1 MNNTP
6 KKLHKI
12 VEVRLAQAKRLH
24 AGGRLG
30 EAEALFSQL
39 MKEVGGDA
47 LAVLAMAGAAAEMGE
62 AEAALALY
70 RRADALSPGSALIQ
84 GHLGTFL
91 ARIGKAAEA
100 VPLLKA
106 ATAHAPANAQLFY
119 NLGKVLAESGAP
131 QQAIEA
137 YRQAIRLDP
146 KFTWALVNLG
156 NSLADI
162 GLHDEAAQ
170 AYRQALD
177 LEPANAGFWNNYLLS
192 SQYAEGVT
200 AASLFSLSQGF
211 ETHVGASLSKR
222 LTPHG
227 NSRDPERP
235 LRIGY
240 VSPDL
245 KRHPVGYFLSGVLP
259 NHDADWFDI
268 RVYSNHLKE
277 DDLSLRLKAHV
288 PNWTMVCGMDDKTL
302 AQRIREDG
310 IDILIDLAGH
320 TANNRLTVFGRK
332 PAPVQVAWCGY
343 VGTTGLRAMDA
354 LIADRHHIPP
364 AEESFYV
371 ERVIRLP
378 DSWLCYTPPAAAPPV
393 APAPAFTKGHVTF
406 GCFNNPAKIS
416 KASIRLWQRILDKVP
431 GARLCIRAAFFRTE
445 EQIAIYRQRFSE
457 AGADV
462 ARIDFM
468 PALPQDKLLEAY
480 GEIDIALDP
489 FPYSGGITT
498 LEALWMG
505 VPVITKSGASFPG
518 RHSTSFLSTIGRQE
532 LIADSEEAYLEKA
545 LALAKDKERLA
556 AYRAH
561 LRSQLS
567 TSPLLDHKGFVAHLE
582 KALRGLWREYCS
594 TTSR

>member
-6 KKLHKI
+6 AKLHKI
-12 VEVRLAQAKRLH
+12 VEARLAQAKRLH

-47 LAVLAMAGAAAEMGE
+47 LAVLEMAGAAAEMGE

-70 RRADALSPGSALIQ
+70 RKAHALAPDAPLIL
-84 GHLGTFL
+84 GHFGTFL
-91 ARIGKAAEA
+91 ARIGQSGEA
-100 VPLLKA
+100 IALLKKA
-106 ATAHAPANAQLFY
+106 VLLSPTNAQLAY
-119 NLGKVLAESGAP
+119 NLGKVLAESGSP

-137 YRQAIRLDP
+137 YRQAVRLDP

-162 GLHDEAAQ
+162 GLHDEAAL

-177 LEPANAGFWNNYLLS
+177 LEPGNAGFWNNYLLS
-192 SQYAEGVT
+192 SQYAEGVS
-200 AASLFSLSQGF
+200 AASIFALSQDF

-222 LTPHG
+222 WKPHG
-227 NSRDPERP
+227 NSRDPERC

-259 NHDADWFDI
+259 NHDPDLFKI
-268 RVYSNHLKE
+268 HVYSNHPKE
-277 DDLSLRLKAHV
+277 DDLSAQLKGAV
-288 PNWTMVCGMDDKTL
+288 GSWTTVSGLDDKAL

-343 VGTTGLRAMDA
+343 VGTTGLRAMDV

-364 AEESFYV
+364 GEDSFYV

-393 APAPAFTKGHVTF
+393 APVPALAKGHVTF

-468 PALPQDKLLEAY
+468 PALAQDKLLEAY

-505 VPVITKSGASFPG
+505 VPVITKTGASFPG

-545 LALAKDKERLA
+545 VALAKDKERLSS
-556 AYRAH
+556 YRAH

-582 KALRGLWREYCS
+582 QALQGLWREYCS